1 LAMTTIVPAFQSA
14 KECPAPMC
22 WVLQAATIPADLPH
36 LPESS
41 SSDFSDNG
49 FTFTGNNYNNN
60 AGTISLTGG
69 TGSFF

>member
-1 LAMTTIVPAFQSA
+1 
-14 KECPAPMC
+14 MC